1 MTQENRE
8 NMRRALGIIECVSWL
23 TDNDDASNALTLAC
37 EILYAVLNSEGKDDE
52 S

>member
-8 NMRRALGIIECVSWL
+8 NMHRAIGVLEGLSWVADDKVSDALGV
-23 TDNDDASNALTLAC
+23 AC
-37 EILYAVLNSEGKDDE
+37 EILWAVMQSEGKDDE